1 MKEKFEA
8 YVQETIKISGEDS
21 RSMSSLASSKRIKKR
36 QLLLKEGE
44 VCYYKMFVVNGL
56 LKVYQIGDRGAEHI
70 LRFVQEN
77 EFLTDIDSFRHQT
90 PSKFNIEALEAVEVL
105 TWTRDQFSKVVKA
118 VPAFKLWSEQ
128 LLLKNFSAGHD
139 RLLQH
144 ISATPADMY
153 QDFIARFPDIAR
165 RVPLHM
171 IASYLGV
178 SRETLTRIRH
188 AQLR

>member
-1 MKEKFEA
+1 MKEKLEA
-8 YVQETIKISGEDS
+8 YLQEVVQLSEEDS
-21 RSMSSLASSKRIKKR
+21 RLMSSLATPIRVKKR
-36 QLLLKEGE
+36 QLLLKEGAI
-44 VCYYKMFVVNGL
+44 CYHKMFVVTGL
-56 LKVYQIGDRGAEHI
+56 MKVYKIGNQGAEHI

-77 EFLTDIDSFRHQT
+77 EFMTDLESFLHHT
-90 PSKFNIEALEAVEVL
+90 PSKYNVEALETSQVL
-105 TWTRDQFSKVVKA
+105 TWTREQLTKVVTA
-118 VPAFKLWSEQ
+118 VPAFKAWSEQ
-128 LLLKNFSAGHD
+128 LLLKNFNAGHE

-144 ISATPADMY
+144 ISTSTEEKY
-153 QDFIARFPDIAR
+153 QDFIASFPDIVR

>member
-1 MKEKFEA
+1 
-8 YVQETIKISGEDS
+8 
-21 RSMSSLASSKRIKKR
+21 
-36 QLLLKEGE
+36 
-44 VCYYKMFVVNGL
+44 MFVVNGL

-90 PSKFNIEALEAVEVL
+90 PSKFNIEALETVELL
-105 TWTRDQFSKVVKA
+105 TWTRDHFSKVVKA